1 MNSNSAV
8 FRFSRQLTRSRTKK
22 TSRINPTVV
31 NHGRQQC
38 CNVQKNG
45 TPLRKPSNNGGP
57 TGKSAPAILLTT
69 KMKNAVCMG
78 AIRLR
83 FIAIH
88 GRISSIDAAI
98 VPIRLPSTAPA
109 RRKSVFRSGLLG
121 AFARRW
127 MPPATTKNEPTTTMK
142 VAYSIPA

>member
-1 MNSNSAV
+1 MIAAKMAKRKTKLCAPSHRHELKSAV

-31 NHGRQQC
+31 DHGRQQC
-38 CNVQKNG
+38 CNVQENG

-57 TGKSAPAILLTT
+57 TGKNAPAKLLTT
-69 KMKNAVCMG
+69 KKKKTMCMG

-88 GRISSIDAAI
+88 GRVNSNDAPV
-98 VPIRLPSTAPA
+98 VPIRL
-109 RRKSVFRSGLLG
+109 
-121 AFARRW
+121 
-127 MPPATTKNEPTTTMK
+127 
-142 VAYSIPA
+142 